1 MVRFN
6 NVQFK
11 VYDLDTIDTVF
22 DRLASNLKSLPNY
35 LYFPDGLP
43 TMDMIYSDIN
53 INVENLYETIISNSS
68 KADSF
73 EQIQIFLEDIKPK
86 LEQHN
91 LSLNI
96 NVLPLYIAYN
106 KLIKDT
112 ILFGSHIIDAIQD
125 VINKIVKEVDVNF
138 LFEIRNSTIK
148 KFKTDIENNI
158 NKTNRLVEKFES
170 FESIVGIS
178 FTKFILEKVTFE
190 IILNLKGISL
200 MELFN
205 SIVLNHNIPFANI
218 KDYFKILKDFV
229 PNNEWNIS
237 FENTII
243 IKILQKISN
252 KIEYTDA
259 LIGVNN
265 DDDIVINMVLNTLNN
280 ISREEFISQFMT
292 ILSGY
297 NDLNNIKNTKEILV
311 NGVFFFPK
319 HNLNKYVL
327 ADLIMNDSLF
337 SSLLSIDESVVG
349 KRKSNLY
356 IHFYQPKIGIVKA
369 NITEK
374 IVERNDVIFKTESKE
389 DFPIGSIYIR
399 VKISVA
405 TNIESVHAFQSIFS
419 KLMTVYDEKYNSIV
433 EFYSIYIP
441 DFEEG
446 QLVAEIGSQQVL
458 SLKDIAPEI
467 FVPNYSRKCPALP
480 TIINENQINEAI
492 NEGYEIMEFP
502 LTEEEGIKRKYI
514 CKHIDRPYP
523 GLRNNPFET
532 SEKFPYIP
540 CCFTKNQN
548 KPGSGSKF
556 RNYYYGEPL
565 RKKEITQNIYVTSK
579 IADNNK
585 FGYLPENITK
595 MFEIFDND
603 ENYTYLRKGVFTNSS
618 TFLYC
623 LMEAFNY
630 KTKILSLNDED
641 KIKELFRFRKS
652 LATSSNAALCKQEMY
667 NYSIDEITNIINDID
682 TYLDPKLFINM
693 LQTVFECNIFI
704 FNKTYYNGN
713 ISIPS
718 HLKAYYRTNKN
729 YKDTVFI
736 FEHTGSDDINIKYPH
751 CEIIV
756 RWKTDTKDDIQ
767 SVFENR
773 IDFQI
778 PNNINKIFNSVDV
791 SYSLNNKITEAN
803 FIDFTKYT
811 KIILLNQSVDSEGK
825 TRLINIKYNG
835 KIISLLTSPI
845 QPINVNLN
853 ENVDQEIYKN
863 ELNFIIDFLKYINI
877 TDIIQTNQEV
887 LIKIG
892 DINVSIPLKETTE
905 TSSLTQN
912 ITYINVAEQSYLNE
926 YNLYEKLSRYIV
938 EYMYWLFSKFVN
950 ENNLTYIF
958 NYHDFND
965 QNSNE
970 FIETINTFQTK
981 YIIIKPDFVYKNV
994 SKIFS
999 FNNGV
1004 MFNNKLVV
1012 KSLETLK
1019 RLFYVLRLTIIRN
1032 PNKIKNY
1039 HLQKMIEGYYVD
1051 ITDFDQYFN
1060 QIILKGQDSIEK
1072 LINKHI
1078 NEYKLSNKIILDTNY
1093 PYFFKNNY
1101 INKDS
1106 IYLAQNTDSYFK
1118 AINICL
1124 TWEKEHYNISQNA
1137 KENRLV
1143 KFNLYSYTNSN
1154 NIKKYIINGEQ
1165 TEYDINIIGYKKDN
1179 KSYFT
1184 ALLKL

>member
-11 VYDLDTIDTVF
+11 VYDLDTIDSVF
-22 DRLASNLKSLPNY
+22 DRLAANLKSLSKY

-43 TMDMIYSDIN
+43 NMDMIYSDQN
-53 INVENLYETIISNSS
+53 INVENLYETIITNSS
-68 KADSF
+68 TTESI
-73 EQIQIFLEDIKPK
+73 EQIENFLENIKQK
-86 LEQHN
+86 LVQQD
-91 LSLNI
+91 LSLNTG
-96 NVLPLYIAYN
+96 VLPLYIAYN

-112 ILFGSHIIDAIQD
+112 IYYGPHIINAIQD
-125 VINKIVKEVDVNF
+125 SINKITKEVDVNY
-138 LFEIRNSTIK
+138 LFESRNSTIK
-148 KFKTDIENNI
+148 NFKNNIEINI
-158 NKTNRLVEKFES
+158 NKTAKLEERFNS
-170 FESIVGIS
+170 FEMTVGIS

-190 IILNLKGISL
+190 IVLNLKGISI

-218 KDYFKILKDFV
+218 KEFFKVLKDFI

-243 IKILQKISN
+243 VKILQKISN

-280 ISREEFISQFMT
+280 ISREDFISQFMS

-297 NDLNNIKNTKEILV
+297 NDVKNIKNTKEILV

-337 SSLLSIDESVVG
+337 SSLLTIDESVVS
-349 KRKSNLY
+349 KRKTSLY

-389 DFPIGSIYIR
+389 DFPVGSIYIR

-405 TNIESVHAFQSIFS
+405 TNIESVHAFQNIFS
-419 KLMTVYDEKYNSIV
+419 KLMTVYDDKYDSIV
-433 EFYSIYIP
+433 RFYSIYIN
-441 DFEEG
+441 DFAEG
-446 QLVAEIGSQQVL
+446 QLVAEIPSEQVL

-480 TIINENQINEAI
+480 TIINDDQIEEVL

-502 LTEEEGIKRKYI
+502 LSEEEGIKRKYI
-514 CKHIDRPYP
+514 CKHTDRPFP

-585 FGYLPENITK
+585 FGYLPENISK

-603 ENYTYLRKGVFTNSS
+603 ENYIYLRKGVFTNSS

-641 KIKELFRFRKS
+641 KIKELYRFRKS
-652 LATSSNAALCKQEMY
+652 LATQVNAALCKQEMY
-667 NYSIDEITNIINDID
+667 DYSISDIINMIED
-682 TYLDPKLFINM
+682 TETYFDPKLFINM
-693 LQTVFECNIFI
+693 LQHVFECNIFI

-713 ISIPS
+713 IVIPK
-718 HLKAYYRTNKN
+718 HLKAYYRTSNN

-778 PNNINKIFNSVDV
+778 PNNVNKLFNSIEV
-791 SYSLNNKITEAN
+791 SYSLKNKIIEQN
-803 FIDFTKYT
+803 FIDFKKYS
-811 KIILLNQSVDSEGK
+811 KIVLLNQSVDSEGK
-825 TRLINIKYNG
+825 LRLLNINYNG
-835 KIISLLTSPI
+835 KIITLLTSPM
-845 QPINVNLN
+845 QPINTILN
-853 ENVDQEIYKN
+853 EKEVEEIYKN
-863 ELNFIIDFLKYINI
+863 ESRFILDFLKYINI
-877 TDIIQTNQEV
+877 SNNIIQANEEISV
-887 LIKIG
+887 KIG
-892 DINVSIPLKETTE
+892 DINVSIPINDPIEN
-905 TSSLTQN
+905 SNFSQN
-912 ITYINVAEQSYLNE
+912 ITYVNTSEQSYLNE
-926 YNLYEKLSRYIV
+926 YNKYQKLSRYIV

-950 ENNLTYIF
+950 ENNLNYIF
-958 NYHDFND
+958 NYHDFSE
-965 QNSNE
+965 QNSKE

-981 YIIIKPDFVYKNV
+981 YILIKPDFVYKNV
-994 SKIFS
+994 PKLFL
-999 FNNGV
+999 FNSGV
-1004 MFNNKLVV
+1004 MFDNKLVI

-1019 RLFYVLRLTIIRN
+1019 RLFYLLRLTIIRN

-1039 HLQKMIEGYYVD
+1039 HLQTMIDGYYVD

-1060 QIILKGQDSIEK
+1060 QIILQGEDSIQK
-1072 LINKHI
+1072 LIYKHI
-1078 NEYKLSNKIILDTNY
+1078 DEYKLNNRIINTDY
-1093 PYFFKNNY
+1093 PYFLKNNY
-1101 INKDS
+1101 IDKDS
-1106 IYLAQNTDSYFK
+1106 IYLAQNTDSYLK

-1124 TWEKEHYNISQNA
+1124 TWEKEHYNIAGNA
-1137 KENRLV
+1137 EENKLV
-1143 KFNLYSYTNSN
+1143 KFNLYSYVNSN
-1154 NIKKYIINGEQ
+1154 SIKKYMIKGEN
-1165 TEYDINIIGYKKDN
+1165 TEYNINIIGYKKEN